1 MKTTVTELEGSRVRV
16 EAEVSADAIERAVTK
31 ATKELGK
38 SLRLPG
44 FRRGKVPPPVILKR
58 LGREVVLDEAVRSSL
73 TAWYV
78 EALRDSGIHAIG
90 DPELNLDD
98 LPAQGE
104 PLTFNFEIGVR
115 PTAKLGD
122 YKGVEAAKPS
132 AEPEEGAVEAE
143 LDALRERQARLDTVE
158 DAAADGDFVVMDYVG
173 SIDGVEFEGGQGRD
187 QMVELGSGRL
197 IAGFEDGLVGA
208 SAGDERTLDLRFPDE
223 YPQPDLAGKGAQFA
237 VAVKEVKRKF
247 LAELDDAF
255 AEEAAGFDTL
265 DELREDIATKLR
277 DGLERQA
284 EASFREAAVDA
295 VVEKA
300 TIDVPDALVE
310 ARAKELWDRML
321 HSLSHQGIGKDLY
334 LQISGRTEEELLDEA
349 KPDAEQGLKR
359 EAVLVAVAEA
369 EGIEAGDGDVLD
381 ALQATAARENT
392 TPEKLRDRLDK
403 AGRLDELR
411 EEIVQQRTVDF
422 IAEHATAIDPDRA
435 AAREKIWTPDKD

>member
-16 EAEVSADAIERAVTK
+16 EAEVSADAIERAVNK

-44 FRRGKVPPPVILKR
+44 FRRGKVPPPVVLKR

-78 EALRDSGIHAIG
+78 EALRVSKIHAIG
-90 DPELNLDD
+90 DPDLNLDD
-98 LPAQGE
+98 VPAQGE
-104 PLTFNFEIGVR
+104 PLRFSFEIGVR

-132 AEPEEGAVEAE
+132 TEPEDGAVDAE

-158 DAAADGDFVVMDYVG
+158 DAAANGDFVVMDYVG

-197 IAGFEDGLVGA
+197 IAGFEDGLIGA

-223 YPQPDLAGKGAQFA
+223 YPQPELAGKDAQFA
-237 VAVKEVKRKF
+237 VSVKEVKRKF

-277 DGLERQA
+277 EGLERQA
-284 EASFREAAVDA
+284 EARFREAAVDA
-295 VVEKA
+295 VVENA
-300 TIDVPDALVE
+300 TIHVPEALVE
-310 ARAKELWDRML
+310 ARAKELWERLL

-334 LQISGRTEEELLDEA
+334 LQISGRTEDEMLDEA

-369 EGIEAGDGDVLD
+369 EGIEAGDGDILD
-381 ALQATAARENT
+381 ALQATAAREDM

-403 AGRLDELR
+403 AGRLGELR
-411 EEIVQQRTVDF
+411 EDIVQQRTVDF